1 MLADYVPSP
10 ELIVLAHQDNF
21 RLTKARNHE
30 DYVVWEGGRIVAEGG
45 RVLMERIFKERTA

>member
-10 ELIVLAHQDNF
+10 ELIVLAHQGNF

-30 DYVVWEGGRIVAEGG
+30 D
-45 RVLMERIFKERTA
+45 